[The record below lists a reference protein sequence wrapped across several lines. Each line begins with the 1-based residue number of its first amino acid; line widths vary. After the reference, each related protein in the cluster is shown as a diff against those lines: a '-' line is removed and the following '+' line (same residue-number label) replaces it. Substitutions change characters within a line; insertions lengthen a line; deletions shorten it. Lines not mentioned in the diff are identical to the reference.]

1 MTKNERIIKLVQDRT
16 KVLTASKD
24 NARKYLLDTFPE
36 IWDSDG
42 KLKN

>member
-16 KVLTASKD
+16 KVLTDSKD
-24 NARKYLLDTFPE
+24 NARKYLLYTFPE

-42 KLKN
+42 NLKN